1 MYARDVTTHA
11 ARSIDKEHE
20 SAIGGGGVP
29 VGEFDAQGEVEHERD
44 RKLESGVRVAVE
56 IEQRAKEEEV
66 VDGLPI

>member
-1 MYARDVTTHA
+1 
-11 ARSIDKEHE
+11 
-20 SAIGGGGVP
+20 
-29 VGEFDAQGEVEHERD
+29 VGEFNAQGEVEHERD

>member
-1 MYARDVTTHA
+1 M
-11 ARSIDKEHE
+11 
-20 SAIGGGGVP
+20 
-29 VGEFDAQGEVEHERD
+29 GEFDAQGEVEHERD